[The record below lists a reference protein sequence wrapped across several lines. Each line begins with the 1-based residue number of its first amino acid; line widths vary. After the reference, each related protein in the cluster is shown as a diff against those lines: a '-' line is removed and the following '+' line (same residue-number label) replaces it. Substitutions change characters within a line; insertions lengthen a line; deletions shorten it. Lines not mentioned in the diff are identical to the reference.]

1 MQPSNHFMML
11 VLHGLTRTL
20 CTCSEL
26 ADCVQELELPALFD
40 IMDGFGYFAARRLNV
55 ELQTEAVDV
64 SVACKTHRMS
74 CDWAAENL
82 QV

>member
-1 MQPSNHFMML
+1 MQPSNQFMTL
-11 VLHGLTRTL
+11 VQRGLTRNL

-40 IMDGFGYFAARRLNV
+40 IMNGLGYFAARRLNV
-55 ELQTEAVDV
+55 ELQAEAVDV

-74 CDWAAENL
+74 CD
-82 QV
+82 